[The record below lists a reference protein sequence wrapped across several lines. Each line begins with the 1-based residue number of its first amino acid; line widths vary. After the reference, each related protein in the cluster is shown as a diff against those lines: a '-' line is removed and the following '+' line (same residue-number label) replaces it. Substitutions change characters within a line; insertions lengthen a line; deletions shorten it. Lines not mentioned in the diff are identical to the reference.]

1 MSWPWTVI
9 WVTKPFQNRKKRISK
24 FSLKWK
30 MKKLSWQLKRRTRWR
45 LKMKW
50 QTDIAPTRL
59 DTKGWLEIHSTSWER
74 LKLTKFFSLSPYYEF
89 LVIYIL
95 VFHFLYGERLTFR
108 GGSHRIYDVD
118 MGNIT
123 FVFFFFHFTTLF
135 PEKPWSA
142 VQLCMPKSSGAWAA
156 WLGSASA
163 AKLSWKSTCRRHRR
177 RRRPTTKTVTA
188 SSTTTHAS
196 TTATPP
202 SSHAGR

>member
-108 GGSHRIYDVD
+108 GALTEFTTLIWVTLRLC
-118 MGNIT
+118 
-123 FVFFFFHFTTLF
+123 FFFFILRLCFQRNHGALF
-135 PEKPWSA
+135 
-142 VQLCMPKSSGAWAA
+142 SSVCRSPAERGPP
-156 WLGSASA
+156 GSGLRA
-163 AKLSWKSTCRRHRR
+163 
-177 RRRPTTKTVTA
+177 P
-188 SSTTTHAS
+188 
-196 TTATPP
+196 
-202 SSHAGR
+202 